1 MLTFLKRL
9 FDRSPKTPSA
19 VLVQQSPASQ
29 RGTGLDV
36 YQGDE
41 DPGDYAI
48 TRYPPF
54 DKGIPVIEIDKI
66 LHSQQELVD
75 RIFRTAG
82 VSRADF
88 DKLYRPA
95 IINLA
100 RHVHLLPATSPTYFR
115 GTGGLFRMSLE
126 IALNSLQSA
135 NAAVFPTGGGVERRF
150 FMQPKWTLGTFL
162 AGLCGQNYRTVNMM
176 AVMTRENAQWT
187 PLLSQLYD
195 WCVSQKADVY
205 FVRWMEDN
213 HVHGAQA
220 SAAYSISQ
228 VVPHE
233 VLQYLAS
240 DNNQVVP
247 SMTAAIAGVE
257 MNTSEN
263 PIGRLVAP
271 IITRVIEDDLKRSAT
286 NYGHL
291 VIGAHLEM
299 HLLDAMRRLVRGG
312 KWIANN
318 VASGGRVW
326 VGQEGVFVD
335 WPVAAGDI
343 ANLLARD
350 NFAGIPKDPDT
361 LADLLVSAN
370 LLQNNQRGG
379 RYWTI
384 ALPGTFEAKDG
395 MVKLRDGNVIFPQG
409 FDFDP
414 YRNVQLTLNAPS
426 PSAASAASSAPQQP
440 SPKPTSQPAPMK
452 EQSSAAPTKP
462 TGNQSGASSAAFHNG
477 NAPGVKNAGEHASA
491 PPPAPKKGLAEPEKK
506 TDQSTRSEQQ
516 STASAPDWQPKKP
529 KKQQPKPQSSA
540 ELEGAGE
547 EESENPAPPG
557 IESSVGE
564 GESLGTETGP
574 TAVKLLGSLKKGNAW
589 LLNEVMN
596 AYRNNTLTGV
606 VVALPHGLG
615 ISHDELNVHGIPVME
630 LLEEL
635 GLKSWLWQD
644 KTRAS
649 RRIHPVEIDGKTHRM
664 VILKPDIAIGLGFDM
679 TVKEQ

>member
-1 MLTFLKRL
+1 MPTQ
-9 FDRSPKTPSA
+9 P
-19 VLVQQSPASQ
+19 QS

-54 DKGIPVIEIDKI
+54 DKGIPVIALDKI
-66 LHSQQELVD
+66 LQSQQELLD

-88 DKLYRPA
+88 DRLYMPSVR
-95 IINLA
+95 NLA
-100 RHVHLLPATSPTYFR
+100 GHVHLLPATSTTYFR

-150 FMQPKWTLGTFL
+150 FMQPKWTLATFL
-162 AGLCGQNYRTVNMM
+162 AGLCSQNYRTVNSM
-176 AVMTRENAQWT
+176 AVMTRDSQQWT
-187 PLLSQLYD
+187 PLLYSLFQ
-195 WCVSQKADVY
+195 WCSSVKTDVY
-205 FVRWMEDN
+205 FVRWMEDMQ
-213 HVHGAQA
+213 VHGAQA

-247 SMTAAIAGVE
+247 AMTAAIAGVE
-257 MNTSEN
+257 TNMSEN

-271 IITRVIEDDLKRSAT
+271 VITRVIEDDMKRSAT

-299 HLLDAMRRLVRGG
+299 HLVDAMRRLVRGG

-318 VASGGRVW
+318 VASGGRLW
-326 VGQEGVFVD
+326 VGKEGVFID
-335 WPVAAGDI
+335 WPVAAADI

-350 NFAGIPKDPDT
+350 SFAGIPKDPDT

-370 LLQNNQRGG
+370 LLQNNGRGG

-384 ALPGTFEAKDG
+384 ALPGTFEAKEG
-395 MVKLRDGNVIFPQG
+395 LVKLRQGEVIFPQG
-409 FDFDP
+409 FDFEP
-414 YRNVQLTLNAPS
+414 FKNVQLTLTSAPAAAPGTKVSEKPEQATRPAAAVPAQEAPAAPS
-426 PSAASAASSAPQQP
+426 RPR
-440 SPKPTSQPAPMK
+440 PKPK
-452 EQSSAAPTKP
+452 
-462 TGNQSGASSAAFHNG
+462 
-477 NAPGVKNAGEHASA
+477 
-491 PPPAPKKGLAEPEKK
+491 PAPKQELDAPPLEEGPPLIDEVPPDFQSDEPPHYGSDEPPPVGSELPPQGEGSRREKK
-506 TDQSTRSEQQ
+506 RHRPSPA
-516 STASAPDWQPKKP
+516 ASD
-529 KKQQPKPQSSA
+529 S
-540 ELEGAGE
+540 GE
-547 EESENPAPPG
+547 TGTPEPAQEES
-557 IESSVGE
+557 SRTDGE
-564 GESLGTETGP
+564 GEGGATLGADVSS
-574 TAVKLLGSLKKGNAW
+574 TAAKLLGSLKRSNAW
-589 LLNEVMN
+589 LLNEVIQ
-596 AYRNNTLTGV
+596 AYRNGTLIGAV
-606 VVALPHGLG
+606 AALPHGFG
-615 ISHDELNVHGIPVME
+615 ISHDELNRHGIPVME

-635 GLKSWLWQD
+635 GLKAWLWQD

-664 VILKPDIAIGLGFDM
+664 VILKPDVAAGLGFDM
-679 TVKEQ
+679 TTKE

>member
-1 MLTFLKRL
+1 MLTLIKRL
-9 FDRSPKTPSA
+9 WGGSPKSLPSP
-19 VLVQQSPASQ
+19 VVNPEQTLQ

-36 YQGDE
+36 YPGEE

-54 DKGIPVIEIDKI
+54 DKGIPVIAIDKI
-66 LHSQQELVD
+66 LHAQQELVD

-88 DKLYRPA
+88 DRLYKPA
-95 IINLA
+95 IVNLA
-100 RHVHLLPATSPTYFR
+100 RHVHLLPATSTTYFR

-135 NAAVFPTGGGVERRF
+135 NAAVFPSGGGVERRF
-150 FMQPKWTLGTFL
+150 VMQPKWTLATFL
-162 AGLCGQNYRTVNMM
+162 AGLCCQNYRTVNSM
-176 AVMTRENAQWT
+176 AVMTRDSAQWT
-187 PLLSQLYD
+187 PLLDLLFD
-195 WCVSQKADVY
+195 WCTRLKTDVY
-205 FVRWMEDN
+205 FVRWMEDS

-233 VLQYLAS
+233 VLQYLAN

-247 SMTAAIAGVE
+247 AMTAAIAGVE
-257 MNTSEN
+257 TNTSEN

-271 IITRVIEDDLKRSAT
+271 VITRVIEDDLKRSAT

-299 HLLDAMRRLVRGG
+299 HLVDAMRRLVRGG

-318 VASGGRVW
+318 SASGGRLW
-326 VGQEGVFVD
+326 VGQEGVFID
-335 WPVAAGDI
+335 WPVASGDI

-350 NFAGIPKDPDT
+350 SFAGIPKDPDT

-370 LLQNNQRGG
+370 LLQLNNRGA

-384 ALPGTFEAKDG
+384 ALPGTFEAKEG
-395 MVKLRDGNVIFPQG
+395 MVKLREGTVIFPQG

-414 YRNVQLTLNAPS
+414 FKNVQLTLTAPGAAVNAPAITA
-426 PSAASAASSAPQQP
+426 PSAAAPT
-440 SPKPTSQPAPMK
+440 TSLQPAQAKPSQKPPKITPAAPATPPASPTATETPKTKPFQDLSVEPPDDGYVPPGEERIEQQKKEKPRNKQKVPPQKSDTAPHEMQ
-452 EQSSAAPTKP
+452 EQSPD
-462 TGNQSGASSAAFHNG
+462 
-477 NAPGVKNAGEHASA
+477 APGQIEEIVT
-491 PPPAPKKGLAEPEKK
+491 GL
-506 TDQSTRSEQQ
+506 
-516 STASAPDWQPKKP
+516 
-529 KKQQPKPQSSA
+529 
-540 ELEGAGE
+540 GADV
-547 EESENPAPPG
+547 S
-557 IESSVGE
+557 
-564 GESLGTETGP
+564 P
-574 TAVKLLGSLKKGNAW
+574 TAEKLLGSLKRSNAW
-589 LLNEVMN
+589 LLNEVMK
-596 AYRNNTLTGV
+596 AYRNGSLTGV
-606 VVALPHGLG
+606 VTALPHGLG
-615 ISHDELNVHGIPVME
+615 ISHEELNIHGIPVME

-635 GLKSWLWQD
+635 GLKAWLWQD

-664 VILKPDIAIGLGFDM
+664 VILKPDIALGLGFDM
-679 TVKEQ
+679 GIKEQQ

>member
-1 MLTFLKRL
+1 MITFIKRL
-9 FDRSPKTPSA
+9 LGRSTPSPSA
-19 VLVQQSPASQ
+19 LLVQQSPSPQ
-29 RGTGLDV
+29 RGIGLDV
-36 YQGDE
+36 YQGDD
-41 DPGDYAI
+41 DPGEYAI

-54 DKGIPVIEIDKI
+54 DKGIPVINIDKI
-66 LHSQQELVD
+66 LQSQQELID

-88 DKLYRPA
+88 AKLYRPA
-95 IINLA
+95 IVNLA
-100 RHVHLLPATSPTYFR
+100 SHVHLLPATSTTYFR

-162 AGLCGQNYRTVNMM
+162 AGLCSQNYRTVNMM
-176 AVMTRENAQWT
+176 AVMTRDNAQWT
-187 PLLSQLYD
+187 PLLNPLHE
-195 WCVSQKADVY
+195 WCLSQKTDVY

-318 VASGGRVW
+318 TASGGRLW
-326 VGQEGVFVD
+326 VGQEGVFID

-361 LADLLVSAN
+361 LADLLVSAH

-384 ALPGTFEAKDG
+384 ALPGTFEAKEG
-395 MVKLRDGNVIFPQG
+395 MVKLREGTVIFPQG
-409 FDFDP
+409 FDFAP
-414 YRNVQLTLNAPS
+414 YQNVQLTLTAASPTSPATGREASPGEKQKQPHAPQHQAAGS
-426 PSAASAASSAPQQP
+426 PSAKEQTPKPATQGAPKSSVPDTGAQSSNTAAGKQQP
-440 SPKPTSQPAPMK
+440 AQ
-452 EQSSAAPTKP
+452 
-462 TGNQSGASSAAFHNG
+462 
-477 NAPGVKNAGEHASA
+477 
-491 PPPAPKKGLAEPEKK
+491 
-506 TDQSTRSEQQ
+506 SEQNTGPSVADKQ
-516 STASAPDWQPKKP
+516 QPKKP
-529 KKQQPKPQSSA
+529 KNQPKRQTAPATEA
-540 ELEGAGE
+540 ESLFAD
-547 EESENPAPPG
+547 SENPAPPDAEPAKPEQAEVSGDLG
-557 IESSVGE
+557 IEAGS
-564 GESLGTETGP
+564 

-589 LLNEVMN
+589 LLNEVMT
-596 AYRNNTLTGV
+596 AYRNNSLTGV

-615 ISHDELNVHGIPVME
+615 ISQDELNIHGIPVME

-649 RRIHPVEIDGKTHRM
+649 RRIHPVDIDGKTHRM
-664 VILKPDIAIGLGFDM
+664 MILKPDIAAGLGFDM
-679 TVKEQ
+679 TQKEQ